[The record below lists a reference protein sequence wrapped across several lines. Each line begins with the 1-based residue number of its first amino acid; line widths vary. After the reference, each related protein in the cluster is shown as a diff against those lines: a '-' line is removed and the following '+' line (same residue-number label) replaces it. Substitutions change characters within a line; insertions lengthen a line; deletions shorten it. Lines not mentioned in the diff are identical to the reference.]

1 MDRNRGFSFKL
12 LVPSRVSN
20 GQVSAVRP
28 QEFEETCGD
37 FMVQQVISKGFEKE
51 QTMPFPNTSMVAPT
65 KPTGTELPKIKAVS
79 PMEKGENNC
88 NPGQLYSKLFD
99 EVEKVKS
106 WKVKVD
112 SDTLQKERRL
122 QENKR
127 TIETQR
133 KAIQE
138 LQFGSESLSVKLE
151 EQISENE
158 DLRNKNNATRNLCNI
173 LKDTF
178 QRSAEKMHLFE
189 SEREETHHL
198 LMENS
203 SSIQNM
209 VAAFESLR
217 VQAEDDQQEMQ
228 KVKEALLQFEDLKEK
243 YNQEYDVKEKE
254 VAELQTQIRDKEHEL
269 QNLLLDLHENQKHC
283 KQLQEAT
290 NEQCELLSSSK
301 TEQESLLQKRLT
313 AEQRCT
319 EAEIKCEALAA
330 ILEQTKEEFTEMI
343 QSKDSSLQ
351 ELSKVKND
359 QAETL
364 EQIQTNIQGLQ
375 DSLALETKRAK
386 ELEDKLM
393 ANSEEL
399 ERRNTLLG
407 ENMEQIAKKEG
418 QIKILED
425 ELEKTSKCVESMK
438 EKIEVTKVK
447 VEKLTAE
454 LSRET
459 EEAQRYKNDAEIEKA
474 EHDLL
479 KEACEAAEKA
489 QEDLK
494 EKSRVTEIKVQQLEG
509 KLFTEV
515 KTNKEHTFQMVQLRQ
530 DIHQHEDKYTE
541 LLANFNELHCE
552 KTVIQQQFVC
562 GSSSVKAVEENLKVS
577 EKKAVKLTKQ
587 IQRLEEENQGLRE
600 EVKSIENK
608 SQEKCQETETL
619 QKKFEANYERM
630 EEGIA
635 EKEKQIKSVETKL
648 RSFRKKFEIKLKA
661 QEEYQKEINNL
672 HEEAES
678 LRALNDENR
687 QKLLKEFEAKST
699 LAAELEIEVQK
710 LKSTTAEATKNKED
724 TELKCQHQIADMVAL
739 MEKHKSQ
746 YDRMVEEKDAELD
759 ETKKKE
765 MQAVAHRKSLDLELA
780 KHKTDNDHLKQQL
793 VAGTTE
799 KEKLQKE
806 LADFKKEMSS
816 MKMTLLSEAR
826 NKQAPALNCTQGERS
841 ETPRESSSTRHVF
854 DFTKTRRTPSSS
866 NKEGSSALMKK
877 AESYT
882 ESIRKSSRTTPKTK
896 EFRNEDLKTPRS
908 TTNRLGG
915 TSKIKS
921 YRIRTP
927 PSSEKASGWGKSTLV
942 LSDKSDS
949 SDQHDLLS
957 FASTPI
963 PDVSA
968 PHRKF
973 NIFKKIQSPISQKS
987 PGNSL
992 KVAAM
997 KRMRDAG
1004 WTAVTGCDKKK
1015 KTTNDKIFA

>member
-1 MDRNRGFSFKL
+1 
-12 LVPSRVSN
+12 
-20 GQVSAVRP
+20 
-28 QEFEETCGD
+28 
-37 FMVQQVISKGFEKE
+37 
-51 QTMPFPNTSMVAPT
+51 MPFPNTSMVAPT

-88 NPGQLYSKLFD
+88 NPGTALF
-99 EVEKVKS
+99 KV
-106 WKVKVD
+106 
-112 SDTLQKERRL
+112 
-122 QENKR
+122 
-127 TIETQR
+127 R

-158 DLRNKNNATRNLCNI
+158 DLRNKNNATRNL
-173 LKDTF
+173 
-178 QRSAEKMHLFE
+178 SEKIHLFE

-198 LMENS
+198 FMENS

-243 YNQEYDVKEKE
+243 YNQEYDMKEKE

-269 QNLLLDLHENQKHC
+269 QNLLFDLHENQKHC

-290 NEQCELLSSSK
+290 NEQCGLLSSSK

-319 EAEIKCEALAA
+319 ETEIKCEALAA

-351 ELSKVKND
+351 GLRKVKNE

-364 EQIQTNIQGLQ
+364 EQIQTNIQELQ

-407 ENMEQIAKKEG
+407 ENMEHIAKKEG

-425 ELEKTSKCVESMK
+425 ELDKTSKCVESMK
-438 EKIEVTKVK
+438 EKVDVTEVK

-494 EKSRVTEIKVQQLEG
+494 EKSTVTEIKVQQLEG
-509 KLFTEV
+509 QLFTEV
-515 KTNKEHTFQMVQLRQ
+515 KTNKEHIFQMEQLRQ

-552 KTVIQQQFVC
+552 KTVIQQQFVSR
-562 GSSSVKAVEENLKVS
+562 SSSVKAVEENLKDS

-608 SQEKCQETETL
+608 SQEKCQETEIL
-619 QKKFEANYERM
+619 QKKFEANYERL

-648 RSFRKKFEIKLKA
+648 RSLRKKFEIKLKA

-678 LRALNDENR
+678 LRALNGENR

-710 LKSTTAEATKNKED
+710 LKSTAAEATKNKED

-739 MEKHKSQ
+739 MEKHKSR
-746 YDRMVEEKDAELD
+746 YERMVEEKDAELD

-816 MKMTLLSEAR
+816 MKTTPLSEAR
-826 NKQAPALNCTQGERS
+826 NKQAPGLNCTQGESSETPRESS
-841 ETPRESSSTRHVF
+841 ETPRESSSTRHIF

-866 NKEGSSALMKK
+866 NKEGSSALMRK

-882 ESIRKSSRTTPKTK
+882 ESIRKSSRTPKTK
-896 EFRNEDLKTPRS
+896 ELPNEGLKTPRS

-927 PSSEKASGWGKSTLV
+927 PSSEKASGWGKCTLV

-949 SDQHDLLS
+949 SDQLDLLTV
-957 FASTPI
+957 ANTHI

-968 PHRKF
+968 LHRKF
-973 NIFKKIQSPISQKS
+973 NIFKKIQSPVSQKS

-992 KVAAM
+992 KLAAM

>member
-12 LVPSRVSN
+12 LVPSRVSK

-28 QEFEETCGD
+28 QEVEETCGD
-37 FMVQQVISKGFEKE
+37 FMAQ
-51 QTMPFPNTSMVAPT
+51 
-65 KPTGTELPKIKAVS
+65 
-79 PMEKGENNC
+79 
-88 NPGQLYSKLFD
+88 
-99 EVEKVKS
+99 
-106 WKVKVD
+106 
-112 SDTLQKERRL
+112 
-122 QENKR
+122 
-127 TIETQR
+127 
-133 KAIQE
+133 
-138 LQFGSESLSVKLE
+138 QFGSESLSVKLE

-173 LKDTF
+173 LIDTF
-178 QRSAEKMHLFE
+178 QRSAEKIRLLE

-198 LMENS
+198 FMENS

-243 YNQEYDVKEKE
+243 YNQEYDMKEKE
-254 VAELQTQIRDKEHEL
+254 VAELQTQIRDREHEL

-290 NEQCELLSSSK
+290 NEQCGLLSSSK

-319 EAEIKCEALAA
+319 ETEIKCEALAA

-351 ELSKVKND
+351 GLRKVKND

-364 EQIQTNIQGLQ
+364 EQIQTNIQELQ

-393 ANSEEL
+393 ANSEGL

-407 ENMEQIAKKEG
+407 ENMEHIAKKEG

-425 ELEKTSKCVESMK
+425 ELDKTSKCVESMK
-438 EKIEVTKVK
+438 EKIDVTEVK

-494 EKSRVTEIKVQQLEG
+494 EKSTVTEIKVQQLEG
-509 KLFTEV
+509 QLFTEV
-515 KTNKEHTFQMVQLRQ
+515 KTNKEHIFQVEQLRQ

-552 KTVIQQQFVC
+552 KTVIQQQFVSR
-562 GSSSVKAVEENLKVS
+562 SSSVKAVEENLKDS

-608 SQEKCQETETL
+608 SQEKCQETEIL
-619 QKKFEANYERM
+619 QKKFEANYERL

-648 RSFRKKFEIKLKA
+648 RSLRKKFEIKLKA

-678 LRALNDENR
+678 LRALNGENR

-710 LKSTTAEATKNKED
+710 LKSTAAEATKNKED

-739 MEKHKSQ
+739 MEKHKSR
-746 YDRMVEEKDAELD
+746 YERMVEEKDAELD

-765 MQAVAHRKSLDLELA
+765 MQAVAHRKSL
-780 KHKTDNDHLKQQL
+780 
-793 VAGTTE
+793 
-799 KEKLQKE
+799 EKLQKE

-816 MKMTLLSEAR
+816 MKTTPLSEAR
-826 NKQAPALNCTQGERS
+826 NKQAPGLNCTQGESS
-841 ETPRESSSTRHVF
+841 ETPRESSSTRHIF

-866 NKEGSSALMKK
+866 NKEGSSALMRK
-877 AESYT
+877 A
-882 ESIRKSSRTTPKTK
+882 
-896 EFRNEDLKTPRS
+896 
-908 TTNRLGG
+908 
-915 TSKIKS
+915 S

-927 PSSEKASGWGKSTLV
+927 PSSEKASGWGKCTLV

-949 SDQHDLLS
+949 SDQLDLLTV
-957 FASTPI
+957 ANTHI

-968 PHRKF
+968 LHRKF
-973 NIFKKIQSPISQKS
+973 NIFKKIQSPVSQKS

-992 KVAAM
+992 KLAAM

>member
-12 LVPSRVSN
+12 LVPSRVSK

-28 QEFEETCGD
+28 QEVEETCGD
-37 FMVQQVISKGFEKE
+37 FMAQ
-51 QTMPFPNTSMVAPT
+51 
-65 KPTGTELPKIKAVS
+65 
-79 PMEKGENNC
+79 
-88 NPGQLYSKLFD
+88 
-99 EVEKVKS
+99 
-106 WKVKVD
+106 
-112 SDTLQKERRL
+112 
-122 QENKR
+122 
-127 TIETQR
+127 
-133 KAIQE
+133 
-138 LQFGSESLSVKLE
+138 QFGSESLSVKLE

-158 DLRNKNNATRNLCNI
+158 DLRNKSQSFKLKYGIGNMNYKTSCWTSMKTRSTANNSKKQQMNNVDFSVAQKLNKSPCFRN
-173 LKDTF
+173 
-178 QRSAEKMHLFE
+178 
-189 SEREETHHL
+189 
-198 LMENS
+198 
-203 SSIQNM
+203 
-209 VAAFESLR
+209 V
-217 VQAEDDQQEMQ
+217 
-228 KVKEALLQFEDLKEK
+228 
-243 YNQEYDVKEKE
+243 
-254 VAELQTQIRDKEHEL
+254 
-269 QNLLLDLHENQKHC
+269 
-283 KQLQEAT
+283 
-290 NEQCELLSSSK
+290 
-301 TEQESLLQKRLT
+301 
-313 AEQRCT
+313 
-319 EAEIKCEALAA
+319 
-330 ILEQTKEEFTEMI
+330 
-343 QSKDSSLQ
+343 SLQ
-351 ELSKVKND
+351 SSAAQKP
-359 QAETL
+359 
-364 EQIQTNIQGLQ
+364 
-375 DSLALETKRAK
+375 RAK

-407 ENMEQIAKKEG
+407 ENMEHIAKKEG

-425 ELEKTSKCVESMK
+425 ELDKTSKCVESMK
-438 EKIEVTKVK
+438 EKVDVTEV
-447 VEKLTAE
+447 
-454 LSRET
+454 
-459 EEAQRYKNDAEIEKA
+459 KNDAEIEKA

-494 EKSRVTEIKVQQLEG
+494 EKSTVTEIKVQQLEG
-509 KLFTEV
+509 QLFTEV
-515 KTNKEHTFQMVQLRQ
+515 KTNKEHTFQMEQLRQ

-552 KTVIQQQFVC
+552 KTVIQQQFVSR
-562 GSSSVKAVEENLKVS
+562 SSSVKAVEENLK
-577 EKKAVKLTKQ
+577 
-587 IQRLEEENQGLRE
+587 
-600 EVKSIENK
+600 
-608 SQEKCQETETL
+608 
-619 QKKFEANYERM
+619 YERL

-648 RSFRKKFEIKLKA
+648 RSLRKKFEIKLKA
-661 QEEYQKEINNL
+661 QEEYQKE
-672 HEEAES
+672 
-678 LRALNDENR
+678 
-687 QKLLKEFEAKST
+687 
-699 LAAELEIEVQK
+699 VQK
-710 LKSTTAEATKNKED
+710 LKSTAAEATKNKED

-739 MEKHKSQ
+739 MEKHKSR
-746 YDRMVEEKDAELD
+746 YERMVEEKDAELD

-816 MKMTLLSEAR
+816 MKTTPLSEAR
-826 NKQAPALNCTQGERS
+826 NKQAPGLNCTQGEGSETPRESS
-841 ETPRESSSTRHVF
+841 ETPRESSSTRHIF

-866 NKEGSSALMKK
+866 NKEGSSALMRK

-882 ESIRKSSRTTPKTK
+882 ESIRKSSRTPKTK
-896 EFRNEDLKTPRS
+896 ELPNEGLKTPRS

-927 PSSEKASGWGKSTLV
+927 PSSEKASGWGKCTLV

-949 SDQHDLLS
+949 SDQLDLLTV
-957 FASTPI
+957 ANTHI

-968 PHRKF
+968 LHRKF
-973 NIFKKIQSPISQKS
+973 NIFKKIQSPVSQKS

-992 KVAAM
+992 KLAAM

>member
-1 MDRNRGFSFKL
+1 MAPAVGGPEGYTPPEGGWGWMVVLGAFISIGFSYAFPKSITVFFKEIEVIFDVTSSQVSWISSIMLAVMYGGGPISSILVNKYGSRIVMMSGGLLSGLGLIAASFCNSVQELYFFIGVVGGLGLSFNLNPSLTMIGKYFYKRRPIANGIAMAGSPVVLCTMAPINTWLFEKFGWRGSFLILGGVLFNCCVAGSLMRPIGPKPKPPEKTTEKRTVVQTINSFIDLSLFKHRGFMLYIGGNVIMFFGLFTPLVYLSFVIYSIFFGFAFGWLSAILFETLMDLVGTKRFSSAVGLVTIVECGPVL
-12 LVPSRVSN
+12 LGPPLLGKFKDIYHDYKYTYQGCGILLIVSSVILFCRDGTQLSTAGQREQRGRETGQGGKVSN

-37 FMVQQVISKGFEKE
+37 FMVQQ
-51 QTMPFPNTSMVAPT
+51 
-65 KPTGTELPKIKAVS
+65 
-79 PMEKGENNC
+79 
-88 NPGQLYSKLFD
+88 
-99 EVEKVKS
+99 
-106 WKVKVD
+106 
-112 SDTLQKERRL
+112 
-122 QENKR
+122 
-127 TIETQR
+127 
-133 KAIQE
+133 
-138 LQFGSESLSVKLE
+138 FGSESLSVKLE

-158 DLRNKNNATRNLCNI
+158 DLRNKSQSFKLKYGIRNMNYKTSCWTSMKTRSTANNSKKQQMNNVNFSVAQKLNKSPCFRN
-173 LKDTF
+173 
-178 QRSAEKMHLFE
+178 
-189 SEREETHHL
+189 
-198 LMENS
+198 
-203 SSIQNM
+203 
-209 VAAFESLR
+209 V
-217 VQAEDDQQEMQ
+217 
-228 KVKEALLQFEDLKEK
+228 
-243 YNQEYDVKEKE
+243 
-254 VAELQTQIRDKEHEL
+254 
-269 QNLLLDLHENQKHC
+269 
-283 KQLQEAT
+283 
-290 NEQCELLSSSK
+290 
-301 TEQESLLQKRLT
+301 
-313 AEQRCT
+313 
-319 EAEIKCEALAA
+319 
-330 ILEQTKEEFTEMI
+330 
-343 QSKDSSLQ
+343 SLQ
-351 ELSKVKND
+351 SSAAQKP
-359 QAETL
+359 
-364 EQIQTNIQGLQ
+364 
-375 DSLALETKRAK
+375 RAK

-425 ELEKTSKCVESMK
+425 ELDKTSKCVESMK
-438 EKIEVTKVK
+438 EKIEVTEVK

-459 EEAQRYKNDAEIEKA
+459 EEAQRYK
-474 EHDLL
+474 
-479 KEACEAAEKA
+479 
-489 QEDLK
+489 
-494 EKSRVTEIKVQQLEG
+494 IKVQQLEG
-509 KLFTEV
+509 QLFTEV

-530 DIHQHEDKYTE
+530 DIHQHEDKYME

-552 KTVIQQQFVC
+552 KTVIQQQFVS

-577 EKKAVKLTKQ
+577 ERKAVKLTKQ

-619 QKKFEANYERM
+619 QKTFEANYERM

-678 LRALNDENR
+678 LRALNEENR
-687 QKLLKEFEAKST
+687 QELLKEFEAKST

-710 LKSTTAEATKNKED
+710 LKSTAAEATKNKED

-765 MQAVAHRKSLDLELA
+765 MQAVAHRKSL
-780 KHKTDNDHLKQQL
+780 
-793 VAGTTE
+793 
-799 KEKLQKE
+799 EKLQKE

-877 AESYT
+877 A
-882 ESIRKSSRTTPKTK
+882 
-896 EFRNEDLKTPRS
+896 
-908 TTNRLGG
+908 
-915 TSKIKS
+915 
-921 YRIRTP
+921 
-927 PSSEKASGWGKSTLV
+927 ASGWGKSTLV

-957 FASTPI
+957 FARTPI

-968 PHRKF
+968 PNRKF